1 VTSYFLRLRL
11 LMSSFTAM
19 LNGDLHGTSASLV
32 VTERKIILARFEI
45 WDKVSMMTRSPG
57 GILVT

>member
-1 VTSYFLRLRL
+1 
-11 LMSSFTAM
+11 M